1 MPLLES
7 YVSDGIDHKL
17 ENSTVYPLTST
28 MHTLSSRF
36 SKNGAMV
43 SMYTIVSS

>member
-7 YVSDGIDHKL
+7 CVSDGIYHNL
-17 ENSTVYPLTST
+17 ENSTIYPLTST
-28 MHTLSSRF
+28 MHVLQ
-36 SKNGAMV
+36 NGAMV

>member
-17 ENSTVYPLTST
+17 ENSTIYPLTPT
-28 MHTLSSRF
+28 MHMLQ
-36 SKNGAMV
+36 NGAMV
-43 SMYTIVSS
+43 SIYKIVSN